1 MSRMPDVDRFSR
13 PVLSVDGSGAQ
24 PRPMTTVEA
33 RENLVQAAD
42 RYRAEG
48 SEKAAWAMEAACW
61 QMLAATYELEGIL

>member
-13 PVLSVDGSGAQ
+13 PALPVDGSDAQ

-33 RENLVQAAD
+33 RGNLVQAAD
-42 RYRAEG
+42 RYRVEG

-61 QMLAATYELEGIL
+61 MLIAATYELEGIL